1 MKWNKPQHWRDT
13 KALNK
18 WINPG
23 SHYKM
28 PSVTDIYVF
37 SHNWK
42 KKIPKVK
49 DGFYFFNL
57 YYGKSQTYTKLPT
70 EGPIYFCIS
79 FGIYHSVLHVAEVNL
94 SN

>member
-1 MKWNKPQHWRDT
+1 MCVLSAYRSTECFP
-13 KALNK
+13 
-18 WINPG
+18 
-23 SHYKM
+23 Y
-28 PSVTDIYVF
+28 
-37 SHNWK
+37 HNWK

-57 YYGKSQTYTKLPT
+57 YYGKSQTYIKSST
-70 EGPIYFCIS
+70 EGPVYFCIS